1 LAVPFGREA
10 VPTASGMAVT
20 VSEYEADL
28 LNARVELSEAAMLKV
43 KEPEVVGVPER
54 VPVVASSA
62 RPAGSFP
69 DPTLQVYGAV
79 PPVAVKATEYG
90 ESILPAGREAGEIDI
105 ELEAPEVTATLKA
118 GEVRPLTTFFTA
130 S

>member
-1 LAVPFGREA
+1 
-10 VPTASGMAVT
+10 MAVT

-28 LNARVELSEAAMLKV
+28 LNARVELSVAAMLRLND
-43 KEPEVVGVPER
+43 PELVGVPER
-54 VPVVASSA
+54 VPVVASSV
-62 RPAGSFP
+62 RPAGSLP
-69 DPTLQVYGAV
+69 DPTLQEYGAV
-79 PPVAVKATEYG
+79 PPVAVKVTEYG
-90 ESILPAGREAGEIDI
+90 DSTAPAGREAGEIDM